1 VVGVRAFSR
10 FEDGQAHAAGGDAV
24 AQLDVA
30 EVELAGFNQQAHVA
44 PLGGHGADAADGF
57 DNAGEHGLLLENGAG
72 T

>member
-1 VVGVRAFSR
+1 VVGKAVARQLD
-10 FEDGQAHAAGGDAV
+10 DGQADAADGDAV

-44 PLGGHGADAADGF
+44 ALGGHGADAADGF